1 MAQISKVL
9 PNDPAGRHAF
19 VASGGFAKMQA
30 LGAAPGSELKEA
42 IDVINSCYPEEIVKY
57 YSPAYSAQLLQ
68 KLEALAV
75 APQ

>member
-1 MAQISKVL
+1 
-9 PNDPAGRHAF
+9 
-19 VASGGFAKMQA
+19 
-30 LGAAPGSELKEA
+30 
-42 IDVINSCYPEEIVKY
+42 VINSCYPEEIVKY